1 MKKKTI
7 GIIGGMGPLA
17 TADLFEK
24 IILHTRASRDQDHLR
39 VFLDSN
45 TNIPDRTAAILHGG
59 ADPAPELAA
68 SARGLERQGAELLL
82 MPCNTAHHFYDA
94 VQASVS
100 VPVLHMIRLTA
111 RALEER
117 GVRTAGL
124 LATDGTVQTGIYQQ
138 CFADTGIRLLVPDP
152 AGQQDI
158 MGMIYQGVKAGRRD
172 YDASAARRT
181 MEALLD
187 RGAETLILG
196 CTELPLA
203 VRLYGIGLPA
213 TDPTLELAL
222 AAIRQAGAETVPPP
236 LSAAERT
243 GK

>member
-1 MKKKTI
+1 MEKKTI

-24 IILHTRASRDQDHLR
+24 IILHTKASRDQDHLR
-39 VFLDSN
+39 VLIDSN

-59 ADPAPELAA
+59 ADPVPELAA
-68 SARGLERQGAELLL
+68 SARGLERQGAELLV

-111 RALEER
+111 QALRER
-117 GVRTAGL
+117 GVAAAGL
-124 LATDGTVQTGIYQQ
+124 LATDGTVQAGVYQR
-138 CFADTGIRLLVPDP
+138 CFAGSGIRLLTPDGP
-152 AGQQDI
+152 GQRAI
-158 MGMIYQGVKAGRRD
+158 MDMIYQGVKAGRRD
-172 YDASAARRT
+172 YDAGAAGAA
-181 MEALLD
+181 MEALL
-187 RGAETLILG
+187 RQGAETLILG

-203 VRLYGIGLPA
+203 VKLYGIGLPV

-222 AAIRQAGAETVPPP
+222 AAIHRAGAET
-236 LSAAERT
+236 A
-243 GK
+243 

>member
-45 TNIPDRTAAILHGG
+45 TNIPDRTAAILSGG
-59 ADPAPELAA
+59 ADPLPELTA
-68 SARGLERQGAELLL
+68 SAQGLERQGAELLL
-82 MPCNTAHHFYDA
+82 MPCNTAHYFYDE
-94 VQASVS
+94 VQSAVS

-111 RALEER
+111 RALSKR

-124 LATDGTVQTGIYQQ
+124 LATDGTVRTGIYQR
-138 CFADTGIRLLVPDP
+138 CFADTDIRLLTPDES
-152 AGQQDI
+152 GQQAVMD
-158 MGMIYQGVKAGRRD
+158 MIYRGVKAGRRD
-172 YDASAARRT
+172 YDASAARRA

-203 VRLYGIGLPA
+203 VTLYTLDFSV

-222 AAIRQAGAETVPPP
+222 EAIRQAGGEV
-236 LSAAERT
+236 S
-243 GK
+243 GS